1 MLFNYSSMNQYLRMA
16 VMFIGLGL
24 FLSSVSVNDAIAQN
38 ILGDILHRMDVH
50 NKALQSLQA
59 EVTMAKYNSQLGG
72 EPDITFGS
80 TSYLLKGKRYVRI
93 DWIKPVE
100 EHISVIG
107 DDYELWRP
115 RLNQVMWGK
124 ADKAKNNASAGG
136 ALSFMNMSKAE
147 LTANYSVVYIGRE
160 KISGGAETS
169 HIQLAPKVAANY
181 KLAELW
187 VDDNGMPRQA
197 RITEQNN
204 DTTAILLTNIQKN
217 VTLNAKIF
225 TLEYDPKKVKRVP

>member
-1 MLFNYSSMNQYLRMA
+1 MFVGFGVFVSSLN
-16 VMFIGLGL
+16 
-24 FLSSVSVNDAIAQN
+24 LSEAKAQN
-38 ILGDILHRMDVH
+38 ILGDILHRMDLH
-50 NKALQSLQA
+50 NESLQSLQA
-59 EVTMAKYNSQLGG
+59 DVTMAKYNSQLGG

-107 DDYELWRP
+107 DEYELWRP

-124 ADKAKNNASAGG
+124 ADNAKNNASAGG
-136 ALSFMNMSKAE
+136 VLSFMNMSKAQ
-147 LTANYSVVYIGRE
+147 LTANYNVVYIGRE
-160 KISGGAETS
+160 KISGGTDTS
-169 HIQLAPKVAANY
+169 HIQLTPKVAASY

-187 VDDNGMPRQA
+187 VDVNGMPRQA
-197 RITEQNN
+197 MITELNN